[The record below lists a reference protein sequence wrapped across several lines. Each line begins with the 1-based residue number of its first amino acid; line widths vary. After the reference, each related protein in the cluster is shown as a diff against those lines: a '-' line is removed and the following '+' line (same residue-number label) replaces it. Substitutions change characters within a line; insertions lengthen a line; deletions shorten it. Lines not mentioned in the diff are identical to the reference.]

1 MYMKKVLAIIPA
13 RFASTR
19 FPGKPLADIAG
30 KSMIQRVYEQV
41 VSCSGISEVLI
52 ATDNV
57 LIKQTAEG
65 FGARVMM
72 TNENCVSGTDR
83 CAEALLA
90 IGGSWD
96 VVLNVQ
102 GDEPFIRPEQL
113 DELIS
118 RMNSPE
124 VEIGTLVSRIK
135 TEADVQNPNVVKAVL
150 AQTGEALYFSRSA
163 IPFVRGGKEG
173 EWLHQAD
180 FFRHFGLY
188 AFRQN
193 VLEAVAQLPPGK
205 LELAESLEQLR
216 WLESG
221 FSIYAAETVWE
232 SHGIDTPED
241 LENALRF
248 LS

>member
-1 MYMKKVLAIIPA
+1 MKKVLAIIPA

-19 FPGKPLADIAG
+19 FPGKPLANIGG

-41 VSCSGISEVLI
+41 LSCSGISEVLI

-57 LIKQTAEG
+57 LINQTAEG
-65 FGARVMM
+65 FGAKVVM

-118 RMNSPE
+118 RMASPE

-150 AQTGEALYFSRSA
+150 AKSGKALYFSRSA
-163 IPFVRGGKEG
+163 IPFLRAGVVGD
-173 EWLHQAD
+173 WLAQAD
-180 FFRHFGLY
+180 FFRHVGLY

-193 VLEAVAQLPPGK
+193 VLEEVAQLPPGK

-221 FSIYAAETVWE
+221 FSIYAAETIWE

-241 LENALRF
+241 LENAMRF